1 MAKTSI
7 HFKACDVIKSELHNS
22 REQKLDYIFPELSE
36 NNESMYLNGQNL
48 HDRQKDC
55 IKLYEEKIGQ
65 KMQSKTVPLREGVV
79 VIDEKTTMND
89 LRELAQAITD
99 ELGWECLQIHI
110 HRDEGYI
117 LSGDNKGG
125 AEVAKLNLHA
135 HLIFDCQDKQTGKMF
150 RNNKR
155 QMSKVQD
162 ICAEI
167 LQMERGQ
174 KSGRKHL
181 SAIDW
186 KIQEQTERLLQITA
200 EVQNALEEKN
210 NVQKEFLERKYELH
224 QKLVN
229 YKIDQMLALEK
240 ELEPLKNQKQQ
251 LQNDIQTL
259 KNTIDTELEAYRNN
273 KFTENHALDR
283 AELIDFFVRKNAE
296 LLPED
301 KKTIAYMQEDLERWG
316 MCFLKEDKGLKAFS
330 EDIKKRDNVKLT
342 VPSEQEHPS
351 RRLKR

>member
-1 MAKTSI
+1 
-7 HFKACDVIKSELHNS
+7 
-22 REQKLDYIFPELSE
+22 
-36 NNESMYLNGQNL
+36 
-48 HDRQKDC
+48 
-55 IKLYEEKIGQ
+55 
-65 KMQSKTVPLREGVV
+65 MQSKTVPLREGVV

-89 LRELAQAITD
+89 LLLLSKAITK

-110 HRDEGYI
+110 HRDEGYV

-125 AEVAKLNLHA
+125 SEISKLNLHA
-135 HLIFDCQDKQTGKMF
+135 HMIFDCQDKQTGKMF

-174 KSGRKHL
+174 KTGRKHL

-186 KIQEQTERLLQITA
+186 KIQEQTERLRRITA
-200 EVQNALEEKN
+200 EVQNILEERD

-229 YKIDQMLALEK
+229 YKTDQMLALEK

-251 LQNDIQTL
+251 LQNDIQIL
-259 KNTIDTELEAYRNN
+259 KNTIDSELEAYRNN
-273 KFTENHALDR
+273 KFTENRALDR

-301 KKTIAYMQEDLERWG
+301 KKAISYMQEDLERWG
-316 MCFLKEDKGLKAFS
+316 MCFLKEGKDLKAFA
-330 EDIKKRDNVKLT
+330 EEIKARDNVKLT
-342 VPSEQEHPS
+342 APPEQEHLS
-351 RRLKR
+351 RKPKR

>member
-7 HFKACDVIKSELHNS
+7 HFKACDVLKSELHNS

-36 NNESMYLNGQNL
+36 NNESTYLNAQNL

-55 IKLYEEKIGQ
+55 VKLYEQKIGQ

-89 LRELAQAITD
+89 LLLLSKAITK

-110 HRDEGYI
+110 HRDEGYV

-125 AEVAKLNLHA
+125 SEVSKLNLHA
-135 HLIFDCQDKQTGKMF
+135 HMIFDCQDKQTGKMF

-174 KSGRKHL
+174 KTGRKHL

-186 KIQEQTERLLQITA
+186 KIQEQTERLRRITA
-200 EVQNALEEKN
+200 EVQNILEERN

-229 YKIDQMLALEK
+229 YKTDQMLALEK

-251 LQNDIQTL
+251 LQNDIQIL
-259 KNTIDTELEAYRNN
+259 KNTIDSELEAYRNN
-273 KFTENHALDR
+273 RFTENHALDR

-301 KKTIAYMQEDLERWG
+301 KKAISYMQEDLERWG
-316 MCFLKEDKGLKAFS
+316 MCFLKEGKDLKAFA
-330 EDIKKRDNVKLT
+330 EEIKTRDNIKLT
-342 VPSEQEHPS
+342 APSEQEHLS
-351 RRLKR
+351 RKPKR

>member
-7 HFKACDVIKSELHNS
+7 HFKACDVLKSELHNS

-36 NNESMYLNGQNL
+36 NNESMYLNVQNL
-48 HDRQKDC
+48 HERQKNC
-55 IKLYEEKIGQ
+55 VKLYEEKIGQ
-65 KMQSKTVPLREGVV
+65 KMQAKTVPLREGVV

-89 LRELAQAITD
+89 LLFLSKAITK

-110 HRDEGYI
+110 HRDEGYV

-125 AEVAKLNLHA
+125 AEVSKLNLHA

-162 ICAEI
+162 LCADI

-174 KSGRKHL
+174 KTGRKHL

-186 KIQEQTERLLQITA
+186 KIQVQSDRLRQITA
-200 EVQNALEEKN
+200 EVQNALEEKS

-224 QKLVN
+224 KKLVD
-229 YKIDQMLALEK
+229 YKIEQMLAIEN
-240 ELEPLKNQKQQ
+240 ELEPLKRQKQQ

-283 AELIDFFVRKNAE
+283 AELINFFIRKNAE
-296 LLPED
+296 LLPEE

-316 MCFLKEDKGLKAFS
+316 ICFLKEDKNLKAFA
-330 EDIKKRDNVKLT
+330 EEIKIRDNVKLT
-342 VPSEQEHPS
+342 APSKQEQPS
-351 RRLKR
+351 RKLKR

>member
-7 HFKACDVIKSELHNS
+7 HFKACDVLKSELHNS

-36 NNESMYLNGQNL
+36 NNESTYLNAQNL

-55 IKLYEEKIGQ
+55 VKLYEQKIGQ

-89 LRELAQAITD
+89 LLLLSKAITK

-110 HRDEGYI
+110 HRDEGYV

-125 AEVAKLNLHA
+125 SEVSKLNLHA
-135 HLIFDCQDKQTGKMF
+135 HMIFDCQDKQTGKMF

-174 KSGRKHL
+174 KTGRKHL

-186 KIQEQTERLLQITA
+186 KIQEQTERLRRITA
-200 EVQNALEEKN
+200 EVQNILEERN

-229 YKIDQMLALEK
+229 YKTDQMLVLEK

-251 LQNDIQTL
+251 LQNDIQIL
-259 KNTIDTELEAYRNN
+259 KNTIDSELEAYRNN
-273 KFTENHALDR
+273 RFTENHALDR

-301 KKTIAYMQEDLERWG
+301 KKAISYMQEDLERWG
-316 MCFLKEDKGLKAFS
+316 MCFLKEGKDLKAFA
-330 EDIKKRDNVKLT
+330 EEIKTRDNVKLT
-342 VPSEQEHPS
+342 APSEQEHLS
-351 RRLKR
+351 RKPKR